1 MTTFLS
7 REPIRKAL
15 LALFEAEGSWKL
27 TFGYIPR
34 GDEVKSNSPFLF
46 ITSAGTQQ
54 TMSGRFLNPATYS
67 FNIMSAVL
75 MASADGN
82 WTESDAEDKV
92 DELDQTVRQIIRDN
106 TGSLGSGVVMSMED
120 TPSQLIP
127 MYFGSEKHWVEQRKV
142 DVTDLGS

>member
-1 MTTFLS
+1 MTTFKS

-15 LALFEAEGSWKL
+15 VALFAAEGSWKL
-27 TFGYIPR
+27 VFGYIPR
-34 GDEVKSNSPFLF
+34 GDEIKSNTPFLF

-54 TMSGRFLNPATYS
+54 TMSGKFLNPATYS

-75 MASADGN
+75 MADQAGN

-92 DELDQTVRQIIRDN
+92 DELDQTVRQVIRDN
-106 TGSLGSGVVMSMED
+106 TGSLGTELVMVMED

-127 MYFGSEKHWVEQRKV
+127 MYFGSEKYWIEQRKV